1 MDHYKPSA
9 FHDNRVEHVSW
20 IDAVVTRKPPYT
32 SQQFADFA
40 RDVLRVSEATVEAMR
55 TSNLKPMDVIECKTV
70 EDLRK
75 RIPILVESDAES
87 IFDAFHPTATTT
99 SGTFLSE
106 TPFIFMCFLFDCP
119 FNSLPL
125 R

>member
-20 IDAVVTRKPPYT
+20 IDAVVSRKPPYT
-32 SQQFADFA
+32 AEQFAGFA
-40 RDVLRVSEATVEAMR
+40 HVILQVDDAAVEAMR

-87 IFDAFHPTATTT
+87 IFDSFHPTATTT
-99 SGTFLSE
+99 LGTFLS
-106 TPFIFMCFLFDCP
+106 
-119 FNSLPL
+119 
-125 R
+125 